1 MTARTS
7 TGKDKEVPFA
17 FVHRPI
23 LEGIASTIYVGHR
36 TSADWL
42 VGTDGFTNASSK
54 HFKRVPLDEVLKI
67 DPSISSVVDLRAGF
81 HAYRSDA
88 TVPWTRGRIPVGK
101 TFFFMYE
108 AFPSQSQSEEGTIGG
123 AFITCWVMARK
134 IDPARRTALR
144 KVKSYGWLIF
154 ATEQEKELC
163 GDGLRGNAR
172 RYFRQAQIDGF
183 VCCIH
188 SYPPGKPTA

>member
-7 TGKDKEVPFA
+7 SSKSKEGLNA
-17 FVHRPI
+17 LVHRPV
-23 LEGIASTIYVGHR
+23 LEGSASIIYVANR
-36 TSADWL
+36 SPADWL
-42 VGTDGFTNASSK
+42 IGATGFTNASNRR
-54 HFKRVPLDEVLKI
+54 FKRAPLDEVLKI
-67 DPSISSVVDLRAGF
+67 DPSISTIVNLSPGS

-88 TVPWTRGRIPVGK
+88 TFPWTRGRITVGK

-108 AFPSQSQSEEGTIGG
+108 AFPNESQSKGGTIGG
-123 AFITCWVMARK
+123 AFITCWVIARK
-134 IDPARRTALR
+134 IDSARRTALR

-163 GDGLRGNAR
+163 EDGLRGNAR

-183 VCCIH
+183 VCGIH
-188 SYPPGKPTA
+188 SYPPEKPTA